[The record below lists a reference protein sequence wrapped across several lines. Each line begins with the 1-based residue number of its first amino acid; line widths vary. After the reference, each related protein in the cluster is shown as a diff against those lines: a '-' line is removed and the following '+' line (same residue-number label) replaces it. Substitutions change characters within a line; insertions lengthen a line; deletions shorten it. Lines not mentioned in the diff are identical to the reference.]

1 MIPAAIRRRG
11 PEYIEQYRKALKE
24 GKTTI
29 KRLQLLVLG
38 EERVGKTSLIRS
50 LLGKHFKKDCKP
62 TEGID
67 MSDIELEQLY
77 ERIAMGV
84 SEDGDGKLLLYMTTM
99 LSMMFL
105 IYLL

>member
-11 PEYIEQYRKALKE
+11 PEYVEQYRKALKE

-50 LLGKHFKKDCKP
+50 LIGDEFIEDCDP
-62 TEGID
+62 TKGID
-67 MSDIELEQLY
+67 MSDIGLL
-77 ERIAMGV
+77 ERISLEV
-84 SEDGDGKLLLYMTTM
+84 PENKTGKLL
-99 LSMMFL
+99 
-105 IYLL
+105 